1 MAFWVYIVASNRN
14 GTLYI
19 GQTDSLNRR
28 IWEHKTK
35 TGAKFTSD
43 YSVNKLV
50 WYERHDTR
58 ASARLREDR
67 IKKWNRA
74 WKLRV
79 IEEMNPDWRDLY
91 EELSPLG

>member
-1 MAFWVYIVASNRN
+1 MAFWVYIVASKRN

-28 IWEHKTK
+28 IWQHKSG
-35 TGAKFTSD
+35 TGSEFTSD
-43 YSVNKLV
+43 YTVNKLV

-58 ASARLREDR
+58 ASAKLRKAR
-67 IKKWNRA
+67 MKKWNRA
-74 WKLRV
+74 WKLRL

-91 EELSPLG
+91 ENLSPLG